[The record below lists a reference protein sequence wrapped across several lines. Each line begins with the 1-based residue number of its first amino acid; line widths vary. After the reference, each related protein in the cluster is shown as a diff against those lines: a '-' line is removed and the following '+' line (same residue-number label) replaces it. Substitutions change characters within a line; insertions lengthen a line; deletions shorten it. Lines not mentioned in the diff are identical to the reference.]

1 MRDEIQIVL
10 AATPSDMFSEEI
22 RVILQNIQVSQFNQR
37 IEMKV
42 YNSDSQELSSM
53 ELAGERVLLV
63 GANRSFFVLYTNK
76 QQMHVF
82 SSTSTELIKRGI
94 VVEGVCML
102 HTIEATKQIVV
113 LTLKGNILVYK
124 VLTDFPTI
132 DSVRLEHQTNIL
144 PLLRQANSSQ
154 AL

>member
-53 ELAGERVLLV
+53 ERAGERVLLV

-82 SSTSTELIKRGI
+82 SSTST
-94 VVEGVCML
+94 
-102 HTIEATKQIVV
+102 
-113 LTLKGNILVYK
+113 
-124 VLTDFPTI
+124 
-132 DSVRLEHQTNIL
+132 
-144 PLLRQANSSQ
+144 NS
-154 AL
+154 